1 MTPSQFIRFVAIG
14 FGSTLGLILLA
25 LAMWLLVRRRAQ
37 RRRERQQ
44 AAAAASAAAAQQ
56 QHDPRRQR
64 TDDVHRM
71 IEEKRSAARV
81 ARKPFLVVHP
91 SGDAE
96 VAFQDAAAPCKAS
109 IPAHRSSEE
118 GSGQAGLIKAQPH
131 AYSSEPAAYAQG
143 LLSRRAL
150 VAAAALSGRTHSG
163 ISDMS
168 YDASDI
174 AAADE
179 EAAERQAAEQPGD
192 GLGRH
197 SHLQPQQLEQH
208 DWHWQGDSSV
218 TLPAPVSGLSRHSS
232 LAASTQALP
241 PDRLPTSSAAGGEA
255 GQAATGTLLLT
266 RLARHHA
273 AHPEL
278 GSDNNV

>member
-1 MTPSQFIRFVAIG
+1 
-14 FGSTLGLILLA
+14 
-25 LAMWLLVRRRAQ
+25 MWLLVRRRAQ

-71 IEEKRSAARV
+71 IAEKRSAARV

-96 VAFQDAAAPCKAS
+96 VAFQDAAAPCKAT

-131 AYSSEPAAYAQG
+131 AYSSERAAYAQG

-174 AAADE
+174 AADE
-179 EAAERQAAEQPGD
+179 EAAGRQAAEQPGD
-192 GLGRH
+192 GLERQA
-197 SHLQPQQLEQH
+197 HLQPQQLEQH
-208 DWHWQGDSSV
+208 DWHRQGDSSV
-218 TLPAPVSGLSRHSS
+218 PLPARVSGLSRHSS

-241 PDRLPTSSAAGGEA
+241 PDELPTGSAAGGEA
-255 GQAATGTLLLT
+255 GQGAIGTLLLT

-278 GSDNNV
+278 GSDSNV